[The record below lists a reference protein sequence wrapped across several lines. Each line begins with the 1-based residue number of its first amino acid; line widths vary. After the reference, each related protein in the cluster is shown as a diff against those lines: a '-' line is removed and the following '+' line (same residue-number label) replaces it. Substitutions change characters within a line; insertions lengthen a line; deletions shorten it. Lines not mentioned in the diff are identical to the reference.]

1 MSLTSIAIGVL
12 AIALIF
18 LIIRLFMK
26 TFKLVM
32 AITII
37 IVILGGWLYGYSGVF
52 NKVSN
57 NLPEVSDN
65 IPELGIQKIAN
76 SITGCTTELECAYV
90 TNTGDCRM
98 VKDYCNNVFKEDNYK
113 KVLDDNTLEEDCNRT
128 SIEIDYNIDC
138 DCKLHKEIEE
148 TTEQGIIK
156 KLKEKIKKWLIKEVE
171 EKAGYTYCWK
181 KEP

>member
-26 TFKLVM
+26 TFKLVI

-37 IVILGGWLYGYSGVF
+37 IVIIGGWFYGYSGVF
-52 NKVSN
+52 SK
-57 NLPEVSDN
+57 VSDN
-65 IPELGIQKIAN
+65 IPELGIQKIAM
-76 SITGCTTELECAYV
+76 SITGCTTEQECAYI

-98 VKDYCNNVFKEDNYK
+98 VTDYCNNVFKEDNYK
-113 KVLDDNTLEEDCNRT
+113 KVLDDNVLEEDCNRT

-138 DCKLHKEIEE
+138 DCKLHKERE
-148 TTEQGIIK
+148 GIIK
-156 KLKEKIKKWLIKEVE
+156 QWLGKKLE